1 MGRAE
6 GETHH
11 PAGVTGRGM
20 MGFAALYPSYV
31 AESPRQ
37 ASAAIANER
46 LRSAWS
52 KMLAVSSSSSG
63 RWRSTKA
70 EMPARSWSSS
80 PSTVQASDCSTIA
93 FSAGLQN
100 ASLSSIGGGTRSE
113 EHTSELQS
121 LMRIS
126 YAAFRLHNKNGT
138 NVAAQ

>member
-80 PSTVQASDCSTIA
+80 PSTVQASDCSTNA
-93 FSAGLQN
+93 FSAGLHN
-100 ASLSSIGGGTRSE
+100 APISSNGGGNSHGHPRHRRTHNCDRKYDE
-113 EHTSELQS
+113 EGRREEVSVLQ
-121 LMRIS
+121 
-126 YAAFRLHNKNGT
+126 G
-138 NVAAQ
+138 